1 MSESVLPMF
10 SRLEFIFRRRA
21 ITNSIAGTHGTSY
34 LVHCMPHVFV
44 SKENSA
50 KGVTLDNDR
59 LAFDVS

>member
-21 ITNSIAGTHGTSY
+21 ITNSIAGTHATSY